1 MPSGG
6 RAIFDLD
13 YFKRKPDAFVKF
25 AKEFLIHEDY
35 DGVYLNQVKLSH
47 IFARLI
53 QDRNQLMRY
62 YTINLENSEE
72 QLLSMNKVVHIYG
85 ALTTKSVEPKFD
97 EEDKV

>member
-1 MPSGG
+1 MFTGPDIGVPDFKSAQSLAYLQQEFLQEFRLPQGG

-35 DGVYLNQVKLSH
+35 DGVYLNQVKLAH
-47 IFARLI
+47 IFTRLLH
-53 QDRNQLMRY
+53 DRNQLQKY

-72 QLLSMNKVVHIYG
+72 
-85 ALTTKSVEPKFD
+85 
-97 EEDKV
+97 